1 MSGYSGSA
9 EAIGHAGEI
18 LQGVLDG
25 EVFLVTLPAPIL
37 RSLATARRS
46 CEWSIDPPTKL
57 KSLRAAQLAAAGP
70 FMLRIDSNI
79 PAGRGYG
86 SSTADCVAA
95 VRALASLAPAQIA
108 GIVHQA
114 EAASDSTM
122 YGAEPVVFLPRQGR
136 LLKPLHG
143 SWPHAH
149 VTVIDLGGDAVD
161 TLATPLPT
169 YSAVERKIFID
180 LLAKLEAAFA
190 GGDLNQIAQVATAS
204 TLIHQAHRPHPK
216 WPVTYAALTA
226 AGALGVATAH
236 SGTLVA
242 GLSLHA
248 LAIDADYR
256 YELGLTQPCPSSS

>member
-37 RSLATARRS
+37 RSVATARRA
-46 CEWSIDPPTKL
+46 CEWSIEPPTKL
-57 KSLRAAQLAAAGP
+57 KALRAAQLAAAGP
-70 FMLRIDSNI
+70 FALRIDSKI

-95 VRALASLAPAQIA
+95 VRALTNLAPAQIA

-122 YGAEPVVFLPRQGR
+122 FGKDPVVFLPRQGR
-136 LLKPLHG
+136 LLKPLPG
-143 SWPHAH
+143 PWPHAH

-169 YSAVERKIFID
+169 YSALEQSSFID

-190 GGDLNQIAQVATAS
+190 NGDLKQIAQVSTAS
-204 TLIHQAHRPHPK
+204 AQIHQAHRPHPG
-216 WPVTYAALTA
+216 WPAAYAALTA

-236 SGTLVA
+236 SGTLLA
-242 GLSLHA
+242 GLSTYA
-248 LAIDADYR
+248 LTIDADYR
-256 YELGLTQPCPSSS
+256 YELGVTQLCPSSL

>member
-1 MSGYSGSA
+1 MSGYFGSA

-25 EVFLVTLPAPIL
+25 EAFLVTLPAPCL
-37 RSLATARRS
+37 RSVATARRA
-46 CEWSIDPPTKL
+46 CEWSIEPATKL
-57 KSLRAAQLAAAGP
+57 KALCAARLAAAGP
-70 FMLRIDSNI
+70 FALRIDSDI
-79 PAGRGYG
+79 TAGRGYG

-108 GIVHQA
+108 AIVHQA

-122 YGAEPVVFLPRQGR
+122 YGEEPVVFLPRQGR
-136 LLKPLHG
+136 LLKPLPG
-143 SWPHAH
+143 PWPRVH
-149 VTVIDLGGDAVD
+149 VTVIDLGGEAVD

-169 YSAVERKIFID
+169 YSSQEQRAFAA

-190 GGDLNQIAQVATAS
+190 NADLSQIAQVATAS
-204 TLIHQAHRPHPK
+204 ATIHQSHRPHPK
-216 WPVTYAALTA
+216 FPAAYKALTA
-226 AGALGVATAH
+226 AGALGVARAH

-242 GLSLHA
+242 GLSFNA

-256 YELGLTQPCPSSS
+256 YQLGATQPCPSSL